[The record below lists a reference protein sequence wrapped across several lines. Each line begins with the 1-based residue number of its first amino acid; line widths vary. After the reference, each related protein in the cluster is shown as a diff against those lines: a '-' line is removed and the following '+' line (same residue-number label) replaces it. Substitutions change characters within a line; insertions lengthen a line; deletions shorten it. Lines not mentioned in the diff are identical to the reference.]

1 MGNKDCYNIKSIDQ
15 IKIIF
20 VQMQTIFTFGV
31 FVFSCISITDDFKQI
46 NILTKYSNNTIIKGN
61 GGCIQNRFKVFPKS
75 RKFYFGYKTA
85 NLTAV
90 LILAHCKSMPGNG

>member
-31 FVFSCISITDDFKQI
+31 FVFSCISITDDF
-46 NILTKYSNNTIIKGN
+46 NNTIVEGN

-75 RKFYFGYKTA
+75 RKF
-85 NLTAV
+85 
-90 LILAHCKSMPGNG
+90 